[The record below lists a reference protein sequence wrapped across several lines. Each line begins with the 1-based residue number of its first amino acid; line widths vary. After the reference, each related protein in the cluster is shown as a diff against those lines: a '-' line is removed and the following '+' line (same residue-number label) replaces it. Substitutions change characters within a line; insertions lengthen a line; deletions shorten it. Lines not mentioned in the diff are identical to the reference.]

1 MGKIVGVGWELVTC
15 EFAVETGDK
24 EVNIPEIE
32 LEVDRVFP
40 FIVVE
45 YPGEIV
51 ELPVDPDKL
60 VVEENIDTKELAVLE
75 ICVWENEVVSPD
87 TVKMPCE
94 LVDVSSVET
103 YGFGW
108 TVESIM
114 FCGLAVFTA
123 ELNDWRID
131 DVVVW

>member
-1 MGKIVGVGWELVTC
+1 MGESVGVDWELIVC

-24 EVNIPEIE
+24 EVTVPE

-40 FIVVE
+40 LIVLE
-45 YPGEIV
+45 YPGEID
-51 ELPVDPDKL
+51 ELPADPDKL
-60 VVEENIDTKELAVLE
+60 VVEEDIDTKELAVLE
-75 ICVWENEVVSPD
+75 NCVWENEVVSPD

-94 LVDVSSVET
+94 LVDGSSVET

-114 FCGLAVFTA
+114 FCGLAVFTV